1 MGSKLGAHIA
11 LFTVNLI
18 YGINYTFAKDVMGG
32 GHLRPFGFIL
42 TRIIGAVALF
52 WILGAAFKQ
61 DKIERKDMFLLAL
74 CGLFGVAVNQL
85 LFFKGL
91 DLTTPINAA
100 IIMTI
105 NPVLV
110 LILSAILL
118 KEAINIVKIIGVL
131 CGLFG
136 AFLLITQGDLAN
148 ISIMD
153 SSTSLG
159 NLFVLINATSYALY
173 LIIAKPLMNKYNP
186 LTVIKWVF
194 TFGFIYVIPF
204 GWPEFQS
211 AEWGSFGIDIWWRI
225 AFVVIGTTFLAYLLN
240 IFALKELPPSIVS
253 TYIYLQPLLAGIF
266 AILLGS
272 DRINGLMIG
281 SGLLIFIGV
290 YLVSNPFRKA

>member
-1 MGSKLGAHIA
+1 
-11 LFTVNLI
+11 
-18 YGINYTFAKDVMGG
+18 MGG
-32 GHLRPFGFIL
+32 GHLRPFGFTP